1 MNDLDYQEV
10 TARRWEAATEDMD
23 DHENYE
29 WELLKRDYPGIPL
42 KHFTDNFARYGKINH
57 DDDCP
62 TSHHHPFLP
71 SYVGERCNSELQ
83 YFEPETCQPYP
94 TFWNNWHD

>member
-29 WELLKRDYPGIPL
+29 WELL
-42 KHFTDNFARYGKINH
+42 
-57 DDDCP
+57 
-62 TSHHHPFLP
+62 
-71 SYVGERCNSELQ
+71 
-83 YFEPETCQPYP
+83 
-94 TFWNNWHD
+94 